1 VAWPRANVI
10 SFRSYSGK
18 LFAFKVASVL
28 SPDSELLSAD
38 LVLVSEADFR
48 AFFEYPAGH
57 YTDIALSVANPL
69 EVRNIA
75 AKLAEAL
82 PDSRPILR
90 EEVLRTYQSV
100 FDWREGIVLTVLSG
114 AILAFVILAWEKAS
128 GLSAEEK
135 REIGILKAIG
145 WETGDVIRMKTVG
158 RPADFTDRLPARFCR
173 RLHSRLPLRRPHL
186 RAGIEGLG
194 RALPAL
200 YAGAC
205 GRRPADRHFVLF
217 HGLSLH
223 SCGAGA
229 DLASRDYRP
238 RCGDAMIE
246 LSNIKKAFNQG
257 KPNEYW
263 ALNGI
268 DLTLEAGKV
277 TAFRGPSGSGKT
289 TLLTLVGCLSRPT
302 SGRVRFRGEDIS
314 GLPERFLTEIRRQSF
329 GFIFQQFNLIKGLS
343 ALENV
348 ILPGFPT
355 GRPRAELVASASQLF
370 AQLKLEHRL
379 HAKVEWLSGGEQQR
393 VAIARALIN
402 NPQVII
408 ADEPTANL
416 DTALSREFMAILE
429 SFTAAGK
436 TVLLTSHDP
445 LVVESS
451 AVHRVVGIRD
461 GKLTDD

>member
-1 VAWPRANVI
+1 
-10 SFRSYSGK
+10 
-18 LFAFKVASVL
+18 
-28 SPDSELLSAD
+28 
-38 LVLVSEADFR
+38 
-48 AFFEYPAGH
+48 
-57 YTDIALSVANPL
+57 
-69 EVRNIA
+69 
-75 AKLAEAL
+75 
-82 PDSRPILR
+82 
-90 EEVLRTYQSV
+90 
-100 FDWREGIVLTVLSG
+100 
-114 AILAFVILAWEKAS
+114 
-128 GLSAEEK
+128 
-135 REIGILKAIG
+135 
-145 WETGDVIRMKTVG
+145 
-158 RPADFTDRLPARFCR
+158 
-173 RLHSRLPLRRPHL
+173 
-186 RAGIEGLG
+186 
-194 RALPAL
+194 
-200 YAGAC
+200 
-205 GRRPADRHFVLF
+205 
-217 HGLSLH
+217 
-223 SCGAGA
+223 
-229 DLASRDYRP
+229 
-238 RCGDAMIE
+238 MIE

-268 DLTLEAGKV
+268 NLTLEAGKV

-416 DTALSREFMAILE
+416 DTALSREFMVILE
-429 SFTAAGK
+429 GFTAAGK

>member
-1 VAWPRANVI
+1 
-10 SFRSYSGK
+10 
-18 LFAFKVASVL
+18 
-28 SPDSELLSAD
+28 
-38 LVLVSEADFR
+38 
-48 AFFEYPAGH
+48 
-57 YTDIALSVANPL
+57 
-69 EVRNIA
+69 
-75 AKLAEAL
+75 
-82 PDSRPILR
+82 
-90 EEVLRTYQSV
+90 
-100 FDWREGIVLTVLSG
+100 
-114 AILAFVILAWEKAS
+114 
-128 GLSAEEK
+128 
-135 REIGILKAIG
+135 
-145 WETGDVIRMKTVG
+145 
-158 RPADFTDRLPARFCR
+158 
-173 RLHSRLPLRRPHL
+173 
-186 RAGIEGLG
+186 
-194 RALPAL
+194 
-200 YAGAC
+200 
-205 GRRPADRHFVLF
+205 
-217 HGLSLH
+217 
-223 SCGAGA
+223 
-229 DLASRDYRP
+229 
-238 RCGDAMIE
+238 MIE

-348 ILPGFPT
+348 ILPDFPT

>member
-1 VAWPRANVI
+1 
-10 SFRSYSGK
+10 
-18 LFAFKVASVL
+18 
-28 SPDSELLSAD
+28 
-38 LVLVSEADFR
+38 
-48 AFFEYPAGH
+48 
-57 YTDIALSVANPL
+57 
-69 EVRNIA
+69 
-75 AKLAEAL
+75 
-82 PDSRPILR
+82 
-90 EEVLRTYQSV
+90 
-100 FDWREGIVLTVLSG
+100 
-114 AILAFVILAWEKAS
+114 
-128 GLSAEEK
+128 
-135 REIGILKAIG
+135 
-145 WETGDVIRMKTVG
+145 
-158 RPADFTDRLPARFCR
+158 
-173 RLHSRLPLRRPHL
+173 
-186 RAGIEGLG
+186 
-194 RALPAL
+194 
-200 YAGAC
+200 
-205 GRRPADRHFVLF
+205 
-217 HGLSLH
+217 
-223 SCGAGA
+223 
-229 DLASRDYRP
+229 
-238 RCGDAMIE
+238 MIE

-461 GKLTDD
+461 GKLTND

>member
-1 VAWPRANVI
+1 
-10 SFRSYSGK
+10 
-18 LFAFKVASVL
+18 
-28 SPDSELLSAD
+28 
-38 LVLVSEADFR
+38 
-48 AFFEYPAGH
+48 
-57 YTDIALSVANPL
+57 
-69 EVRNIA
+69 
-75 AKLAEAL
+75 
-82 PDSRPILR
+82 
-90 EEVLRTYQSV
+90 
-100 FDWREGIVLTVLSG
+100 
-114 AILAFVILAWEKAS
+114 
-128 GLSAEEK
+128 
-135 REIGILKAIG
+135 
-145 WETGDVIRMKTVG
+145 
-158 RPADFTDRLPARFCR
+158 
-173 RLHSRLPLRRPHL
+173 
-186 RAGIEGLG
+186 
-194 RALPAL
+194 
-200 YAGAC
+200 
-205 GRRPADRHFVLF
+205 
-217 HGLSLH
+217 
-223 SCGAGA
+223 
-229 DLASRDYRP
+229 
-238 RCGDAMIE
+238 MIE

-355 GRPRAELVASASQLF
+355 GRPRAELVASASQIL